1 MHLATAV
8 VATLLAFPGIV
19 AAQSDASSRGFS
31 ISPAL
36 LEEGGD
42 YTLAARFNAAIASQR
57 HDATGNFV
65 ASRYWGIEGKGALA
79 VKADAN
85 PDPLTLD
92 LAAGID
98 ISFARSSVI
107 PFEPERVDEP
117 RRAAVR
123 RFGRVSLAVQAHGA
137 TNQPRSEARAAL
149 GGMLLYSH
157 DNQHGAWPFVPA
169 IFATVGAGRSLASEV
184 RDSLGLPDDESF
196 LRLEGSVTWHIWA
209 DRQWMPRA
217 LRPLAVHAE
226 LAMYRESGVEEPVAS
241 LGLDD
246 GTRVALALAY
256 RLLGTKRR
264 AVDEVF
270 VRWTNGETPTLPAP
284 KKAWM
289 IGIVL
294 AP

>member
-1 MHLATAV
+1 MV
-8 VATLLAFPGIV
+8 
-19 AAQSDASSRGFS
+19 
-31 ISPAL
+31 
-36 LEEGGD
+36 
-42 YTLAARFNAAIASQR
+42 
-57 HDATGNFV
+57 
-65 ASRYWGIEGKGALA
+65 
-79 VKADAN
+79 
-85 PDPLTLD
+85 
-92 LAAGID
+92 
-98 ISFARSSVI
+98 
-107 PFEPERVDEP
+107 
-117 RRAAVR
+117 
-123 RFGRVSLAVQAHGA
+123 
-137 TNQPRSEARAAL
+137 
-149 GGMLLYSH
+149 LYSH

-256 RLLGTKRR
+256 RLPGTKRR